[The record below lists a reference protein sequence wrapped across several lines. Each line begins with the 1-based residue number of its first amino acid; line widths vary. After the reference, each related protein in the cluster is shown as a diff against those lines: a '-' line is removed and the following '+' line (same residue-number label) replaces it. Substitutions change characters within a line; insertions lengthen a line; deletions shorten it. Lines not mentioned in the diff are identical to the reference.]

1 MRPGIAAFQQQL
13 NKSCQMKLVLCKDLI
28 VIDLTSYNINT
39 EKIKREHITEG
50 YTEHF
55 TEG

>member
-28 VIDLTSYNINT
+28 VIDLTSSNINT
-39 EKIKREHITEG
+39 EKIMREHITEG